1 MTHTSLGPLQSSSQ
15 RPSEHQGRGT
25 TSDAWRSFSLGG
37 RWTPGSPCPNIIC
50 PPEIPHRPMVPGS
63 YGLPPIWRESRT
75 GVSRL
80 LTSAPDQDK
89 DITVS
94 IPIPAR
100 LRSPGPFIT
109 AGGWDGCN
117 YRSHRLS
124 SARGFSRSAHRRC
137 QEASKSHGV
146 GGGLAALCHTLPRHS
161 PGPPPLVLQH
171 PVEGGEVPGGGVG
184 KDIEALPSGPRQS
197 WILTSPGAGRAR
209 LGHSRRR
216 LARAPG
222 AVRTEA
228 ASHPAERLP
237 FPAACGWLSPHP
249 RDHPTLVSGA
259 QSSAL
264 REATCRQ

>member
-1 MTHTSLGPLQSSSQ
+1 M
-15 RPSEHQGRGT
+15 
-25 TSDAWRSFSLGG
+25 SDAWRSLSLGR
-37 RWTPGSPCPNIIC
+37 RWTPGSPCPNVIC
-50 PPEIPHRPMVPGS
+50 PPEVLHCPTVPRS
-63 YGLPPIWRESRT
+63 YGLPPIWRESQT

-89 DITVS
+89 DITIS
-94 IPIPAR
+94 IPERP
-100 LRSPGPFIT
+100 RSPGPFIT

-124 SARGFSRSAHRRC
+124 SARGFR
-137 QEASKSHGV
+137 QEHTPPTPGRFQELG
-146 GGGLAALCHTLPRHS
+146 GGGLAALCHVLPRHA
-161 PGPPPLVLQH
+161 PGPPSQCCSIWWKVGRPR
-171 PVEGGEVPGGGVG
+171 GAG
-184 KDIEALPSGPRQS
+184 KDVEALPSGPRQS
-197 WILTSPGAGRAR
+197 WIQMACLTSPGAGRAR
-209 LGHSRRR
+209 LGHSRQP
-216 LARAPG
+216 ARAPG

-228 ASHPAERLP
+228 ASRPTERLP